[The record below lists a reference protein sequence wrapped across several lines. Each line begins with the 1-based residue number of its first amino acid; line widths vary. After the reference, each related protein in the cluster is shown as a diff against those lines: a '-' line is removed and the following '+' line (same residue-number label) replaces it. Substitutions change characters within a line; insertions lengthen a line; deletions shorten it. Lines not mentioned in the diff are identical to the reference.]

1 MAVTHSAAA
10 RNAATNAVVDLI
22 DAAGAG
28 LLVFRATPSSV
39 ASVGAEL
46 ATLTFSATAFG
57 ASGASV
63 AGRAD
68 AAAITQDASATG
80 GGNAAYATLET
91 GAGTVIV
98 HCEVA
103 ASGKEIDMSGGL
115 TIVAGDTVSCSSLT
129 YAALSA

>member
-1 MAVTHSAAA
+1 MAVTHSTAA

-28 LLVFRATPSSV
+28 KLKFRISPST
-39 ASVGAEL
+39 VGSPGTAA

-57 ASGASV
+57 ASGAVV

-68 AAAITQDASATG
+68 ADAITSDTNATG
-80 GGNAAYATLET
+80 NASPVAYATLET
-91 GAGTVIV
+91 GAGTVVV

-103 ASGKEIDMSGGL
+103 ASSDISMTGGL
-115 TIVAGDTVSCSSLT
+115 TIGAGDTVSCSQLFYT
-129 YAALSA
+129 ALAA